1 MAATSEAIELTIVAA
16 RAASNG
22 KATSIQAID
31 VSSRMVLTDVFLIVS
46 GSTSRHVRAL
56 VKDIDDAVSQAGIKR
71 LRQEGLT
78 GDSRWV
84 ILDYGDL
91 IVHVQVDEDREFYAL
106 EKLWGDCPTIELPS
120 DVTADPEYRPSSLMD
135 YFTAHVDYSDDAET
149 P

>member
-1 MAATSEAIELTIVAA
+1 MAASSEAIDLTIVAA
-16 RAASNG
+16 RAASSG
-22 KATSIQAID
+22 KATAIQAID

-56 VKDIDDAVSQAGIKR
+56 VKDIDDAVFKAGTKR

-78 GDSRWV
+78 GDARWV

-91 IVHVQVDEDREFYAL
+91 IVHAQVDEDREFYAL
-106 EKLWGDCPTIELPS
+106 EKLWGDCPTIELPA
-120 DVTADPEYRPSSLMD
+120 DVTADPEYRTPSLMD
-135 YFTAHVDYSDDAET
+135 YFTPQVNYSDGVET